1 MSIHLQSLL
10 QMIEAVFIASVV
22 AWVFAVLTWRRILA
36 HRALAFLLSSVVL
49 LIVLGAPLRETA
61 PAAVCVLAIGFLELA
76 QRHRGS
82 TFK

>member
-1 MSIHLQSLL
+1 MSIHPQSLL
-10 QMIEAVFIASVV
+10 QMIEAASIASVV

-61 PAAVCVLAIGFLELA
+61 PAAVCALVIAFLELV

-82 TFK
+82 TSK